1 MLTMMML
8 TTMITIMMIKT
19 IMTQV
24 TIQQDYFLAEE
35 EGGAATGKSNPRTR
49 RKSVEMFKVL
59 QAMNTIRMMMKKIT
73 MMM

>member
-35 EGGAATGKSNPRTR
+35 EGGTGKSNPRTR

-59 QAMNTIRMMMKKIT
+59 QAMNTLW
-73 MMM
+73 